1 MVMETIY
8 VEPDGSAR
16 KPTSMGSPGNPAV
29 GPKGSAEAQAWRSL
43 RGAGPAPAG
52 AGTPPAAPSG
62 GALRAAGSAAKSVLR
77 GAAPLAAAAS
87 AADTF
92 VTPTEDYYTRFGFDP
107 NQNRDGLT
115 GLAKDVGVRALG
127 AASDLGNVF
136 TGGLAGRLYADKDP
150 AARAAA
156 GLAAQ
161 NPTLAAALGQ
171 QQNGLAP
178 AAPNPGDLRLADS
191 TAALPP
197 GAPPQRSSVGSLFN
211 NPNSTGTT
219 TQLETIGV
227 DGYQRQL
234 QNLRGLG
241 PAPAFMEN
249 GTLANAPGST
259 GFGGGTIFTQAGQ
272 NAAAQSVRD
281 GLTGLRGGGPTRRER
296 MQNAQLDSSE
306 RTSAAGRATQER
318 IAQGQERLA
327 GSRDALTLRGQDLDF
342 AAAQA
347 RDATAQRGQDMTAR
361 SAATA
366 ARQDQMNK
374 DRQFQLDTA
383 RFGEDKAK
391 TMFSQREEG
400 QKSFNGWAE
409 TLMTTRDEKGNTVVD
424 KSRVADFTGLVSQT
438 MGNMIT
444 RLQQKGDPASIK
456 KAEELAQRG
465 LGALDAEDRAL
476 LKTLYDRRERFN
488 QTRGI
493 GPFAA
498 GGQVSNDLFDYQIT
512 GADDGVIQKR
522 LRTAGGQSIGAN
534 DLRYTEP
541 ANALLPDI
549 FKTPTNAYGPTLREQ
564 QGLR

>member
-16 KPTSMGSPGNPAV
+16 KPASMGSPSNSAV

-52 AGTPPAAPSG
+52 AGTPLAAAATSG
-62 GALRAAGSAAKSVLR
+62 GLRAAGSAAKSLLR
-77 GAAPLAAAAS
+77 GAAPIAAAS
-87 AADTF
+87 SAAETF
-92 VTPTEDYYTRFGFDP
+92 TTPTEDYYTRFGFDP

-115 GLAKDVGVRALG
+115 GLAKDIGVRALG
-127 AASDLGNVF
+127 AASDLGSTF
-136 TGGLAGRLYADKDP
+136 TGGLAGRWYADKDP
-150 AARAAA
+150 ATRAAA

-171 QQNGLAP
+171 QQNGPAP
-178 AAPNPGDLRLADS
+178 AAPNPGDLRLADG
-191 TAALPP
+191 TATLPP
-197 GAPPQRSSVGSLFN
+197 GAPPQRSTVGSLFN

-219 TQLETIGV
+219 SQLETIGF

-234 QNLRGLG
+234 QALRALG

-249 GTLANAPGST
+249 GTLANPPGAT
-259 GFGGGTIFTQAGQ
+259 GFSGETLASALNKRVQDERNPQQALARQ
-272 NAAAQSVRD
+272 ELEQRAAA
-281 GLTGLRGGGPTRRER
+281 ER
-296 MQNAQLDSSE
+296 MRGTNDAA
-306 RTSAAGRATQER
+306 RTAA
-318 IAQGQERLA
+318 
-327 GSRDALTLRGQDLDF
+327 TLRGQDLDY
-342 AAAQA
+342 AAAVA

-361 SAATA
+361 SAAAA
-366 ARQDQMNK
+366 ARADQQNK
-374 DRQFQLDTA
+374 DRQFQLDAA
-383 RFGEDKAK
+383 RFGEEKAK

-400 QKSFNGWAE
+400 QKSFNSWAE
-409 TLMTTRDEKGNTVVD
+409 TLMTARDEKGNTVVD
-424 KSRVADFTGLVSQT
+424 KGRVADFTGLVSQT

-476 LKTLYDRRERFN
+476 LKTLYERRERFN
-488 QTRGI
+488 QTRGV

-512 GADDGVIQKR
+512 GADNGVLQKR